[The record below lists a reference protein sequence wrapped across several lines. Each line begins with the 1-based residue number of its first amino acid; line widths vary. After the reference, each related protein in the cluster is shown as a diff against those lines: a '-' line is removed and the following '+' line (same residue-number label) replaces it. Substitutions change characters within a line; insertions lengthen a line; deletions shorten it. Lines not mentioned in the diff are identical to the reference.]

1 MAALLHLT
9 NILNRVIFGDNKQN
23 DTLAITIKDAMI
35 QSIICS
41 IEDLINKGSAEWDK
55 ASQKLTKRTP
65 II

>member
-35 QSIICS
+35 QSNMCL
-41 IEDLINKGSAEWDK
+41 IEDLFTKGSAEWEK
-55 ASQKLTKRTP
+55 AAKKLTKRT
-65 II
+65 